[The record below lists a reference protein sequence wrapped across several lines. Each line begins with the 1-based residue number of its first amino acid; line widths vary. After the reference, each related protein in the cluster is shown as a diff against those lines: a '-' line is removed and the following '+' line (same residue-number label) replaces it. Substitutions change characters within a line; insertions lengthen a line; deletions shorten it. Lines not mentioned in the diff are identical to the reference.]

1 MLPWRYCTAL
11 RTSGNKASVVHTDE
25 REAKNVKKICHER
38 SSATSCFLNTT
49 QPQKKMRVRYMSQYG
64 TKNTCQITQAWTYH
78 PVLPKYSFQDNST
91 GTECV
96 SHECKFQDTANY
108 PTAASNI
115 RAIPLG
121 DHSDVGFKSSCIP
134 SP

>member
-1 MLPWRYCTAL
+1 MAL

-25 REAKNVKKICHER
+25 GEAKNVKKICDER
-38 SSATSCFLNTT
+38 SSTTLCFLNTT
-49 QPQKKMRVRYMSQYG
+49 QPQRKMRVRSMCQYG
-64 TKNTCQITQAWTYH
+64 TKSTCQITQAWTDH

-91 GTECV
+91 ATECV
-96 SHECKFQDTANY
+96 SHECRFQDTANY

-115 RAIPLG
+115 RAIPPG
-121 DHSDVGFKSSCIP
+121 DPSDAGLKSSCIL